1 MATYTVQTGDTLFA
15 IAQRFG
21 TTVEALIQANNI
33 TNPNVIFVGQ
43 VLTIPGDG
51 DTGGTNGD
59 NGGDNG
65 LTGGRENEVSRR
77 IDNLTYT
84 IFTDQSIYDRGENV
98 VITLIKT
105 NTSSR
110 NITLRYRT
118 AQRYEFLARR
128 GTDQTIIWRWS
139 RGRFFAQAT
148 STVTLRPRESQVF
161 RVVWNQRNNQGQQVV
176 AGLITIEGFNVA
188 EGLANRGISTTVRI
202 RAVGPTPTPTP
213 TPTPRPTPCP
223 DINVLVNPG
232 FERWPSPTS
241 DPTGW
246 NASNVART
254 TISRSG
260 NYAAEMGSVRNAR
273 AVLSQR
279 ADIEAGR
286 IYDLV
291 WWARENVLAGRT
303 GRFILFVEIFYYD
316 RAGRFVG
323 RTEPRYSQENIP
335 EGSYQRYSLSTGRV
349 PAGARTA
356 EVRFTF
362 EPSAGNSSR
371 VKIDDVELR
380 CRF

>member
-21 TTVEALIQANNI
+21 TTVEALVQANNI
-33 TNPNVIFVGQ
+33 ANPNVIFVGQ

-65 LTGGRENEVSRR
+65 VTGGRENEVSRR

-84 IFTDQSIYDRGENV
+84 IFTDQRIYDRGENV

-118 AQRYEFLARR
+118 AQRFEFLARR

-148 STVTLRPRESQVF
+148 ATVTLRPRESQVF
-161 RVVWNQRNNQGQQVV
+161 RVVWNQRNNQGQQVA
-176 AGLITIEGFNVA
+176 AGLITMEGFNVA
-188 EGLANRGISTTVRI
+188 EGLANRGISTTIRI

-213 TPTPRPTPCP
+213 RPTPTPTPCP

-260 NYAAEMGSVRNAR
+260 NYAAELGPVRNAR

-291 WWARENVLAGRT
+291 WWARENVLAGRV

-316 RAGRFVG
+316 RTGQFVG

-335 EGSYQRYSLSTGRV
+335 DGRYQRYSLSTGRV